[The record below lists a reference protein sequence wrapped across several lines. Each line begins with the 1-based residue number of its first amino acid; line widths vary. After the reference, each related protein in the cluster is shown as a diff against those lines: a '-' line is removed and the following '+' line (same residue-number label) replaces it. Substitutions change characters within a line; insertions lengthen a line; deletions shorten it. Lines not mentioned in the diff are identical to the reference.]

1 MMIPLP
7 PHQLEKARPLLAP
20 LADHLL
26 VVPSI
31 LAGLTPAPVYVD
43 DVAEPRTAVTWFHG
57 RVIIAGQIDAQRLT
71 AVRHLLLTEYKR
83 EAQSA
88 NLDVFVVHNTA
99 EWQAAAAD
107 LLPNLKMIAATRCCY
122 RLDARNR
129 EWQTA
134 VPAGLQLR
142 PVDAQLLAD
151 STLQNLD
158 WVTEEMVSERP
169 SVADFLDK
177 SFGYCLVHQNNIVAW
192 CMSEY
197 NTGNRCELGIATA
210 EAWQRQGLAKV
221 TATAVIAEAG
231 QRGIHD
237 IGWICW
243 ANNLP
248 SVHTAEASGFSRVQE
263 KLVHLFFW
271 QKSL

>member
-1 MMIPLP
+1 MVPLAP
-7 PHQLEKARPLLAP
+7 DQLDKARPLLAP

-26 VVPSI
+26 VIPSI
-31 LAGLTPAPVYVD
+31 LAGSTPATIYVD
-43 DVAEPRTAVTWFHG
+43 DRRAPETAVTWFHG
-57 RVIIAGQIDAQRLT
+57 RVMLAGQANAATVT
-71 AVRHLLLTEYKR
+71 AVRHLLLTQYKS
-83 EAQSA
+83 EAQAA
-88 NLDVFVVHNTA
+88 NLAAFVLHTTA
-99 EWQAAAAD
+99 AWQAEAAT
-107 LLPNLKMIAATRCCY
+107 LLPGLKMIPAARCYY
-122 RLDARNR
+122 RLEARHR
-129 EWQTA
+129 QWETA
-134 VPAGLQLR
+134 VPATLQLR
-142 PVDAQLLAD
+142 RVDATLLAD
-151 STLQNLD
+151 ATLKNLD

-177 SFGYCLVHQNNIVAW
+177 SFGYCLVHQDEIVAW

-210 EAWQRQGLAKV
+210 EAWQRQGLARV
-221 TATAVIAEAG
+221 TATAVIAEAR

-248 SVHTAEASGFSRVQE
+248 SVHTAEALGFTRIQE

-271 QKSL
+271 TDEPA

>member
-1 MMIPLP
+1 MIPLP

-26 VVPSI
+26 VIPSI
-31 LAGLTPAPVYVD
+31 LAGLTPATVYVD
-43 DVAEPRTAVTWFHG
+43 DVLAPHTAVTWFHG
-57 RVIIAGQIDAQRLT
+57 RVIIAGQADTQRLT
-71 AVRHLLLTEYKR
+71 AVRHLLLTTYEH
-83 EAQSA
+83 EAQAA
-88 NLDVFVVHNTA
+88 NLDVFVIHATA
-99 EWQAAAAD
+99 DWQAEIPH
-107 LLPNLKMIAATRCCY
+107 LLPDLKMIEAPRCYY
-122 RLDARNR
+122 RLDARNQ
-129 EWQTA
+129 EWETA
-134 VPAGLQLR
+134 VPDGLQLR
-142 PVDAQLLAD
+142 RVDAHLLAD
-151 STLQNLD
+151 PTLQNLD

-169 SVADFLDK
+169 SVADFLEK
-177 SFGYCLVHQNNIVAW
+177 SFGYCLVHQQEIVAW

-221 TATAVIAEAG
+221 TATAVIAEAL

-243 ANNLP
+243 ARNEP
-248 SVHTAEASGFSRVQE
+248 SVHTAESLGFSRVQE

-271 QKSL
+271 TDEPA

>member
-1 MMIPLP
+1 MFPLP
-7 PHQLEKARPLLAP
+7 LHQLEITRPLLAP

-26 VVPSI
+26 VIPSI
-31 LAGLTPAPVYVD
+31 LAGLTPATVYVD
-43 DVAEPRTAVTWFHG
+43 DMAEPHTAVTWFHG
-57 RVIIAGQIDAQRLT
+57 RVMIAGQVDAQRLT
-71 AVRHLLLTEYKR
+71 AVSHLLHTVYQR
-83 EAQSA
+83 EAQA
-88 NLDVFVVHNTA
+88 NHQDVFVILGTP

-107 LLPNLKMIAATRCCY
+107 LLPELKVITGARCYY

-129 EWQTA
+129 EWVTA
-134 VPAGLQLR
+134 VPDGLQLR
-142 PVDAQLLAD
+142 RVDATLLAD
-151 STLQNLD
+151 ATLQNLD

-177 SFGYCLVHQNNIVAW
+177 SFGYCLVHQNQIVAW

-210 EAWQRQGLAKV
+210 EGWQRQGLAKV
-221 TATAVIAEAG
+221 TATAVIAEAL
-231 QRGIHD
+231 QRGIYD

-248 SVHTAEASGFSRVQE
+248 SVYTAEALGFSRVQE
-263 KLVHLFFW
+263 KLIHLLFW
-271 QKSL
+271 HESV

>member
-7 PHQLEKARPLLAP
+7 PHQLEKTRPLLAP
-20 LADHLL
+20 LAEHLL
-26 VVPSI
+26 IVPSI
-31 LAGLTPAPVYVD
+31 LAGLTPATVYVD
-43 DVAEPRTAVTWFHG
+43 DVAEPHTAVTWFHG
-57 RVIIAGQIDAQRLT
+57 RVIIAGQVDAQRLT
-71 AVRHLLLTEYKR
+71 AVRHLLLTEYQR

-88 NLDVFVVHNTA
+88 NLDVFLMYSTP

-107 LLPNLKMIAATRCCY
+107 LLPDLKMIAATRCYY

-129 EWQTA
+129 EWVTA
-134 VPAGLQLR
+134 VPDGLQLR
-142 PVDAQLLAD
+142 RVDASLLAD
-151 STLQNLD
+151 STLNNLD

-221 TATAVIAEAG
+221 TATAVIAEAS

-248 SVHTAEASGFSRVQE
+248 SVHTAEALGFSRVQE
-263 KLVHLFFW
+263 KLVYLFFW
-271 QKSL
+271 QNAL